1 MFDSEITGIGAEI
14 EPDCHARPCK
24 GKKGLEVSDFSPDLL
39 QFVDCWT
46 AAVVATEGG
55 DGAVEEGDEGDH
67 QVEEEGGGVLSHAH
81 LQLDGLHVLLVLVS
95 PGSELSLPET
105 QTLLQQQSW
114 NIKLLISSGSPSPE
128 PGTRRE

>member
-46 AAVVATEGG
+46 AAVVAAERG
-55 DGAVEEGDEGDH
+55 DGAVEDGDEGDH
-67 QVEEEGGGVLSHAH
+67 QVEDQGGRVLGQRD
-81 LQLDGLHVLLVLVS
+81 LELDCLHIILGIVS
-95 PGSELSLPET
+95 SVSQLSLPET
-105 QTLLQQQSW
+105 QTLLQQS
-114 NIKLLISSGSPSPE
+114 
-128 PGTRRE
+128 